1 MEKLWGKHYTGE
13 VPGTLSYPPGP
24 IDHFLRESAR
34 SFPDRTAL
42 IFEGAKISYRSLE
55 AQVDG
60 YAAGLRRLGV
70 RKGDRVALLLPNCPH
85 AVISFYSIFRLGA
98 IAVPINPL
106 YQEREISKQID
117 DAGARILITLDLFS
131 ATAQAVMGR
140 STGTICIVGAISDYL
155 PALKKMMYPLL
166 KPKQGGAARHEPSCE
181 TAAFHDLMLQQA
193 PPETDISPG
202 DIAILQYTGG
212 TTGISK
218 GAELTHDNIVSN
230 TAQMEAWY
238 YIIRRGQEV
247 FLTVLPLFHTYG
259 IAVCM
264 NLSLATASTMVL
276 IPRFAPREVLKAI
289 KEYGVTF
296 FPGIPGIYAALNN
309 YRDIEKWDISSVRYC
324 VSGSAPLPVQVLK
337 EFERRTGGIILE
349 GYGLTEASP
358 VTHSNPVH
366 RERKAGSI
374 GLPLADTDCKI
385 VDLTDGSREVP
396 VGEVGE
402 LCIKGPQV
410 MKGYWRRPDETRQA
424 LKEGWLYTGDIARM
438 DTDGYFYIMER
449 KKDMIISEGF
459 NVYPNEIDEVVLAH
473 PDVADAGSVGV
484 PDSLRGEKVVLFV
497 VPREGKQLS
506 QDELLA
512 YCRERLAKYKVPKKV
527 LFRSELPKTAV
538 GKVLRRTL
546 REEAM
551 RWLYPDREAG
561 RHSELGGI
569 QDD

>member
-1 MEKLWGKHYTGE
+1 MDKLWEKHYTAE
-13 VPGTLSYPPGP
+13 VPGSLSYPAAP

-42 IFEGAKISYRSLE
+42 IFEGSRISYRSLD

-60 YAAGLRRLGV
+60 CAAGLHRLGV

-106 YQEREISKQID
+106 YQEREIAKQID

-131 ATAQAVMGR
+131 ASAQAVMGR
-140 STGTICIVGAISDYL
+140 SPGNICVIGAE
-155 PALKKMMYPLL
+155 KMVYPLF
-166 KPKQGGAARHEPSCE
+166 KPKEGGAARHERSCE
-181 TAAFHDLMLQQA
+181 TVAFRDLMLQQA
-193 PPETDISPG
+193 PPATEIAPG

-218 GAELTHDNIVSN
+218 GAELTHGNIVSN
-230 TAQMEAWY
+230 TAQMAAWY
-238 YIIRRGQEV
+238 YIIRRGEEV
-247 FLTVLPLFHTYG
+247 FLSVLPLFHTYG

-264 NLSLATASTMVL
+264 NLSLATAGTMLL

-309 YRDIEKWDISSVRYC
+309 YRDIEKWDLSSVRYC
-324 VSGSAPLPVQVLK
+324 VSGSAPLPVPVLK
-337 EFERRTGGIILE
+337 DFERRTGGMILE

-385 VDLTDGSREVP
+385 VDLTDGTREVP
-396 VGEVGE
+396 VGEAGE

-410 MKGYWRRPDETRQA
+410 MKGYWRSPEETSRT
-424 LKEGWLYTGDIARM
+424 LKDGWLYTGDIARI
-438 DTDGYFYIMER
+438 DADGYFYIMER

-473 PDVADAGSVGV
+473 PDVADAGTVGV

-497 VPREGKQLS
+497 VIKEGKRLS
-506 QDELLA
+506 QDQLLA
-512 YCRERLAKYKVPKKV
+512 YCRERLAKYKLPKKV
-527 LFRSELPKTAV
+527 IFKSELPRTAV
-538 GKVLRRTL
+538 GKVLRRSL
-546 REEAM
+546 RDEAM
-551 RWLYPDREAG
+551 QSTNTDRPE
-561 RHSELGGI
+561 
-569 QDD
+569 

>member
-1 MEKLWGKHYTGE
+1 MEKPWNKHYTGE
-13 VPGTLSYPPGP
+13 VPGSLSYPATP
-24 IDHFLRESAR
+24 IDHFLRESAE
-34 SFPDRTAL
+34 SFPDRPAL
-42 IFEGAKISYRSLE
+42 IFEGARISYRSLD
-55 AQVDG
+55 ALVD
-60 YAAGLRRLGV
+60 ACAEGLHKLGV

-106 YQEREISKQID
+106 YQEREIAQQID
-117 DAGARILITLDLFS
+117 DACARMLITVDLLYPRVK
-131 ATAQAVMGR
+131 AVMAGAER
-140 STGTICIVGAISDYL
+140 NICVVASLSDYL
-155 PALKKMMYPLL
+155 PALKKIVYPLL
-166 KPKQGGAARHEPSCE
+166 KPKAQRDAGGF
-181 TAAFHDLMLQQA
+181 TTVAFKSILGDGSPPAVDIA
-193 PPETDISPG
+193 PDDT
-202 DIAILQYTGG
+202 AILQYTGG

-218 GAELTHDNIVSN
+218 GAELTHGNIVSN
-230 TAQMEAWY
+230 TAQMASWY

-264 NLSLATASTMVL
+264 NLSIASAGCMVL
-276 IPRFAPREVLKAI
+276 IPRFAPRDVLKAI
-289 KEYGVTF
+289 KEYRVTF

-337 EFERRTGGIILE
+337 AFEKRTGGVILE

-385 VDLTDGSREVP
+385 VDLTDGTCEVP

-410 MKGYWRRPDETRQA
+410 MKGYWRRQDETRQA
-424 LKEGWLYTGDIARM
+424 LQDGWLHTGDIARM

-459 NVYPNEIDEVVLAH
+459 NVYPNEIDEVVLTH
-473 PDVADAGSVGV
+473 PDVADAGTVGV
-484 PDSLRGEKVVLFV
+484 PDRLRGEKVVLFV

-506 QDELLA
+506 QDDLLA

-538 GKVLRRTL
+538 GKVMRRTL

>member
-1 MEKLWGKHYTGE
+1 MDKPWEKHYTAE
-13 VPGTLSYPPGP
+13 VPGSLSYTPAP

-42 IFEGAKISYRSLE
+42 IFEGSRISYRSLDE
-55 AQVDG
+55 QVDG
-60 YAAGLRRLGV
+60 CAAGLHRLGV

-106 YQEREISKQID
+106 YQEREIAKQIE

-131 ATAQAVMGR
+131 ASAQAVMGH
-140 STGTICIVGAISDYL
+140 SSGSVCVVGAVSDYL
-155 PALKKMMYPLL
+155 PALKKMLYPLL
-166 KPKQGGAARHEPSCE
+166 RPKGAGAGRHAPGCE
-181 TAAFHDLMLQQA
+181 TVAFRDLLLQQA
-193 PPETDISPG
+193 PPAAYIAPA

-218 GAELTHDNIVSN
+218 GAELTHGNIVSN
-230 TAQMEAWY
+230 TAQMAAWY

-309 YRDIEKWDISSVRYC
+309 YRDIEQWDISSVRYC
-324 VSGSAPLPVQVLK
+324 VSGSAPLPVPVLK
-337 EFERRTGGIILE
+337 DFERRTGGIILE

-385 VDLTDGSREVP
+385 VDLTDGTREVAA
-396 VGEVGE
+396 GEAGE

-410 MKGYWRRPDETRQA
+410 MKGYWGRPDETRQA
-424 LKEGWLYTGDIARM
+424 LKDGWLHTGDIARM
-438 DTDGYFYIMER
+438 DAEGYFYIMER

-473 PDVADAGSVGV
+473 PDVAEAGTVGV
-484 PDSLRGEKVVLFV
+484 PDSLRGERVVLFV
-497 VPREGKQLS
+497 VLKEGRRLS

-512 YCRERLAKYKVPKKV
+512 YCRERLAKYKLPRKV
-527 LFRSELPKTAV
+527 IFKTELPKTAV

-546 REEAM
+546 RDEAM
-551 RWLYPDREAG
+551 QSTNNDRLA
-561 RHSELGGI
+561 
-569 QDD
+569 

>member
-1 MEKLWGKHYTGE
+1 LDKPWKKHYTAE
-13 VPGTLSYPPGP
+13 VPGSLSYTAAP

-42 IFEGAKISYRSLE
+42 IFEGARISYRSLDE
-55 AQVDG
+55 QVDG
-60 YAAGLRRLGV
+60 CAAGLHRLGV

-106 YQEREISKQID
+106 YQEREIAKQID
-117 DAGARILITLDLFS
+117 DAGARILVTLDLFS
-131 ATAQAVMGR
+131 SSAQAVLGR
-140 STGTICIVGAISDYL
+140 LSGTICIVGAVSDYL
-155 PALKKMMYPLL
+155 PALKKMVYPLL
-166 KPKQGGAARHEPSCE
+166 KPKGAGAARQQPGSE
-181 TAAFHDLMLQQA
+181 TVAFRDLMLQQA
-193 PPETDISPG
+193 PPATYIAPT

-218 GAELTHDNIVSN
+218 GAELTHGNIVSN
-230 TAQMEAWY
+230 TAQMAAWY
-238 YIIRRGQEV
+238 YLIRRGQEV

-296 FPGIPGIYAALNN
+296 FPGIPGIYATLNN
-309 YRDIEKWDISSVRYC
+309 YRGIEKWDISSVRYC
-324 VSGSAPLPVQVLK
+324 VSGSAPLPVPVLK
-337 EFERRTGGIILE
+337 DFERRTGGIILE

-385 VDLTDGSREVP
+385 VDLTDGEREVP
-396 VGEVGE
+396 LGEAGE

-410 MKGYWRRPDETRQA
+410 MKGYWSRPDETRQA
-424 LKEGWLYTGDIARM
+424 LKDGWLYTGDIARM
-438 DTDGYFYIMER
+438 DADGYFYIMER

-473 PDVADAGSVGV
+473 PDVAEAGTVGV
-484 PDSLRGEKVVLFV
+484 PDSLRGERVVLFV
-497 VPREGKQLS
+497 VLKEGRRLS
-506 QDELLA
+506 QDEVLA
-512 YCRERLAKYKVPKKV
+512 YCRQRLAKYKLPKKV
-527 LFRSELPKTAV
+527 IFKSELPRTAV
-538 GKVLRRTL
+538 GKVLRRKL
-546 REEAM
+546 RDEAM
-551 RWLYPDREAG
+551 QSTNVDRHE
-561 RHSELGGI
+561 
-569 QDD
+569 

>member
-1 MEKLWGKHYTGE
+1 LDKLWNRHYTAE
-13 VPGTLSYPPGP
+13 VPGSLAYPAAP
-24 IDHFLRESAR
+24 IDNFLRESAR
-34 SFPDRTAL
+34 TFPDRTAL
-42 IFEGAKISYRSLE
+42 IFEGAKINYRSLD

-60 YAAGLRRLGV
+60 CAAGLHKLGV

-85 AVISFYSIFRLGA
+85 AVIAFYSIFRLGA

-106 YQEREISKQID
+106 YQEREISKQIG
-117 DAGARILITLDLFS
+117 DAGARILITLDFFS

-140 STGTICIVGAISDYL
+140 SPGAICVVGAVSDYL
-155 PALKKMMYPLL
+155 PALKKMVYPLL
-166 KPKQGGAARHEPSCE
+166 KPKPVGGARHERCCE
-181 TAAFHDLMLQQA
+181 TVAFRDLMLLQA

-218 GAELTHDNIVSN
+218 GAELTHGNIVSN
-230 TAQMEAWY
+230 TAQMQSWY

-337 EFERRTGGIILE
+337 EFERRTGGMILE

-374 GLPLADTDCKI
+374 GLPVADTDCKI

-410 MKGYWRRPDETRQA
+410 MKGYWHRSDETGQA
-424 LKEGWLYTGDIARM
+424 LKDGWLYTGDIARM

-473 PDVADAGSVGV
+473 PDVAEAGTVGV

-497 VPREGKQLS
+497 VLREGRKLS

-512 YCRERLAKYKVPKKV
+512 YCRERLAKYKLPKKV
-527 LFRSELPKTAV
+527 IFKSELPKTAV

-546 REEAM
+546 RDEAM
-551 RWLYPDREAG
+551 QSTNTDRPE
-561 RHSELGGI
+561 
-569 QDD
+569 

>member
-1 MEKLWGKHYTGE
+1 MDKLWEKHYTAE
-13 VPGTLSYPPGP
+13 VPGSLAYPAAP

-34 SFPDRTAL
+34 SFPDRIAL
-42 IFEGAKISYRSLE
+42 IFEGSRISYRSLD

-60 YAAGLRRLGV
+60 CAAGLHRLGV

-106 YQEREISKQID
+106 YQEREIAKQID

-131 ATAQAVMGR
+131 ASAQAVMGR
-140 STGTICIVGAISDYL
+140 SPGNICVIGAVSDYL
-155 PALKKMMYPLL
+155 PALKKMVYPLF
-166 KPKQGGAARHEPSCE
+166 KPNKGCSARHVPGCE
-181 TAAFHDLMLQQA
+181 TVAFRDLMLQQA
-193 PPETDISPG
+193 PPATEIAPA

-218 GAELTHDNIVSN
+218 GAELTHGNIVSN
-230 TAQMEAWY
+230 TAQMAAWY
-238 YIIRRGQEV
+238 YIIRRGEEV
-247 FLTVLPLFHTYG
+247 FLSVLPLFHTYG

-264 NLSLATASTMVL
+264 NLSLATAGTMLL

-309 YRDIEKWDISSVRYC
+309 YRDIEKWDLSSVRYC
-324 VSGSAPLPVQVLK
+324 VSGSAPLPVPVLK
-337 EFERRTGGIILE
+337 DFERRTGGMILE

-385 VDLTDGSREVP
+385 VDLVDGTREVP
-396 VGEVGE
+396 VGEAGE

-410 MKGYWRRPDETRQA
+410 MKGYWRRPDETSRT
-424 LKEGWLYTGDIARM
+424 LKDGWLYTGDIARI
-438 DTDGYFYIMER
+438 DADGYFYIMER

-473 PDVADAGSVGV
+473 PDVADAGTVGV

-497 VPREGKQLS
+497 VLKEGRRLS

-512 YCRERLAKYKVPKKV
+512 YCRERLAKYKLPKKV
-527 LFRSELPKTAV
+527 IFKSELPRTAV
-538 GKVLRRTL
+538 GKVLRRSL
-546 REEAM
+546 RDEAM
-551 RWLYPDREAG
+551 QSTNTDRPE
-561 RHSELGGI
+561 
-569 QDD
+569 